1 MANLEPKRNI
11 TNLMSEPDPTLK
23 LDFSNTEIAFSTK
36 SDKELKKAAW
46 LFKWMNN
53 ESLVKLG
60 SKLGLFA
67 IRFQLPFTETV
78 VRNTIFPQFCGGETL
93 LDCQN
98 VIDKLYEYDTLTILD
113 YGAEGK
119 SDEDD
124 LDTAMKETLKAIEMA
139 ASNNSV
145 PVVSTK
151 ITGLVDNTILEK
163 LHNKELLTEGEQRKF
178 QHLYERVDEI
188 CNKAFELGISIFVD
202 AEESWIQ
209 DPIDEMVMQ
218 MMEKY
223 NKDHCTVY
231 NTYQLYNIQKLAH
244 LKRDHA
250 RCLEKGVLFGSKMVR
265 GAYMEKERERALEM
279 GYPSPIQTDKNATD
293 QDYNAALTYCIEH
306 YETISSCCASHNAE
320 SNMLQATLMHQKGIP
335 HNHPHINFCQLYGMS
350 DNLTFNLAN
359 AGYNSSKYVVYGP
372 IKDVIPYLIRRT
384 EENSSVTGEMS
395 RELTLIEKEIARRGI

>member
-1 MANLEPKRNI
+1 MN
-11 TNLMSEPDPTLK
+11 EPDPNLR
-23 LDFSNTEIAFSTK
+23 LDFSNTEIALSNK
-36 SDKELKKAAW
+36 SDKELKRTAW
-46 LFKWMNN
+46 LFRMMNN
-53 ESLVKLG
+53 KNLVHIG
-60 SKLGLFA
+60 SQLGLFA
-67 IRFQLPFTETV
+67 IKFRMPFTETI

-93 LDCQN
+93 LDCQK
-98 VIDKLYEYDTLTILD
+98 VIDKLYEYDTLTVLD

-124 LDTAMKETLKAIEMA
+124 LDTAMKETLKGIEMA

-151 ITGLVDNTILEK
+151 ITGLVDNIILEK
-163 LHNKELLTEGEQRKF
+163 VHNKEALTDGEKRNF

-188 CNKAFELGISIFVD
+188 CSKAHELGISVFID

-223 NKDHCTVY
+223 NKEKATVF
-231 NTYQLYNIQKLAH
+231 NTYQLYNVHKLGH
-244 LKRDHA
+244 MKRDHQ
-250 RCLEKGVLFGSKMVR
+250 RCQNKGVFFGSKMVR
-265 GAYMEKERERALEM
+265 GAYMDKERARAEEKA
-279 GYPSPIQTDKNATD
+279 YPSPIHIDKVATD
-293 QDYNAALTYCIEH
+293 NDYNDALRYCIDN

-320 SNMLQATLMHQKGIP
+320 SNMFQARLMHEKGIP

-350 DNLTFNLAN
+350 DNLTFNLAHS
-359 AGYNSSKYVVYGP
+359 GYNASKYVVYGP
-372 IKDVIPYLIRRT
+372 IKDVVPYLIRRT

-395 RELTLIEKEIARRGI
+395 RELLLVEKEMKRRGI